1 MNSLIIGYIICSFI
15 TVMVVACIIVGGRN
29 DG

>member
-15 TVMVVACIIVGGRN
+15 TFMVVACIIVGGRS
-29 DG
+29 DE

>member
-1 MNSLIIGYIICSFI
+1 MNSLIIGYLVCSFI

-29 DG
+29 DE